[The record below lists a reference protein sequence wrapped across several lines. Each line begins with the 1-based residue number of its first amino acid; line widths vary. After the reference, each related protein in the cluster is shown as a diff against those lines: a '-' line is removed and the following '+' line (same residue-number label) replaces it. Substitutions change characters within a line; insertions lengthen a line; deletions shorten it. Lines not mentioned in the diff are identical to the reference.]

1 MGLIRMAQRG
11 LVTTLVLLVPLTFFA
26 QSPPQRLDING
37 ARVLA
42 HLEALSS
49 FGRTLEGGV
58 SRVAF
63 SQADRDGRN
72 FVTGLMRDA
81 GLDVRIDAA
90 GNIIG
95 RRAGRDSTLPP
106 LMLGS
111 HIDSVPD
118 GGNYDGQVGS
128 IGAIEVAQALDEA
141 GVTTRHPL
149 EVVIFANE
157 EAGKIGSRAMSGELE
172 MPELDLIS
180 HSGKTN
186 RDGIAF
192 IGGDPANLASARRVS
207 GDLAAYLELHIEQGA
222 ILDNEAIDIG
232 VVEGIVGI
240 RRWDV
245 VFEGLANHAGTTP
258 MSDRRDAILAA
269 ARFVDAVNRIV
280 TSIPGRQ
287 VGTVGRIEASPGVP
301 NVIAGR
307 VRASLELRE
316 LDMDK
321 MESIYQDI
329 HAEGE
334 QIARDTGTTFTAT
347 QFNLSRAAPTDARL
361 RQVIADVASDLG
373 LTHMRMPS
381 GAGHDAQ
388 IMAGLGPVGMI
399 FIPSLQGISHS
410 PQELSQPEDIVN
422 GVRVLLG
429 TLLRL
434 DDADGPLRHER

>member
-72 FVTGLMRDA
+72 FVTDLMRDA

>member
-1 MGLIRMAQRG
+1 MSILNADFHHGL
-11 LVTTLVLLVPLTFFA
+11 
-26 QSPPQRLDING
+26 LDING

-72 FVTGLMRDA
+72 FVTDLMRDA

-141 GVTTRHPL
+141 GMTTRHPV

-222 ILDNEAIDIG
+222 ILDHEAIDIG

-301 NVIAGR
+301 SVIAGR

-347 QFNLSRAAPTDARL
+347 QFNISRAAPTDARL

>member
-1 MGLIRMAQRG
+1 MAQRG
-11 LVTTLVLLVPLTFFA
+11 LVATLVLLVPLTFFA

-72 FVTGLMRDA
+72 FVTDLMREA

-269 ARFVDAVNRIV
+269 ARFVDAVNRSV
-280 TSIPGRQ
+280 TSTPGRQ

-347 QFNLSRAAPTDARL
+347 QFNISRAAPTDARL
-361 RQVIADVASDLG
+361 RQVIADVASDLA

-429 TLLRL
+429 TLLRI
-434 DDADGPLRHER
+434 DEADGPLRHER

>member
-1 MGLIRMAQRG
+1 MAQRG

-72 FVTGLMRDA
+72 FVTDLMRDA

-222 ILDNEAIDIG
+222 ILDHEAIDIG

-301 NVIAGR
+301 SVIAGR

-347 QFNLSRAAPTDARL
+347 QFNISRAAPTDARL

>member
-1 MGLIRMAQRG
+1 MAQRG
-11 LVTTLVLLVPLTFFA
+11 LVTTLVLVVPLTFFA

-72 FVTGLMRDA
+72 FVTDLMRDA

-141 GVTTRHPL
+141 GVTTRHPV

-347 QFNLSRAAPTDARL
+347 QFNISRAAPTDARL

-388 IMAGLGPVGMI
+388 IMAGLGPAGMI

>member
-1 MGLIRMAQRG
+1 MAQRG

-72 FVTGLMRDA
+72 FVTDLMRDA
-81 GLDVRIDAA
+81 GLNVRIDAA

-287 VGTVGRIEASPGVP
+287 VGTVGRIEASPGIP

-347 QFNLSRAAPTDARL
+347 QFNISRSAPTDARL
-361 RQVIADVASDLG
+361 RQVIADVASDLA

-388 IMAGLGPVGMI
+388 IMAGLGPAGMI

-429 TLLRL
+429 TLLRINE
-434 DDADGPLRHER
+434 ADGPLRHER

>member
-1 MGLIRMAQRG
+1 M
-11 LVTTLVLLVPLTFFA
+11 
-26 QSPPQRLDING
+26 
-37 ARVLA
+37 
-42 HLEALSS
+42 
-49 FGRTLEGGV
+49 
-58 SRVAF
+58 
-63 SQADRDGRN
+63 
-72 FVTGLMRDA
+72 
-81 GLDVRIDAA
+81 
-90 GNIIG
+90 
-95 RRAGRDSTLPP
+95 
-106 LMLGS
+106 
-111 HIDSVPD
+111 
-118 GGNYDGQVGS
+118 
-128 IGAIEVAQALDEA
+128 
-141 GVTTRHPL
+141 
-149 EVVIFANE
+149 IFANE

-222 ILDNEAIDIG
+222 ILDHEAIDIG

-301 NVIAGR
+301 SVIAGR

-347 QFNLSRAAPTDARL
+347 QFNISRAAPTDARL

-388 IMAGLGPVGMI
+388 IMAGLGAVGMI
-399 FIPSLQGISHS
+399 FIPSMQGISHS
-410 PQELSQPEDIVN
+410 PQEFSQPEDIVN

-429 TLLRL
+429 TLLRI
-434 DDADGPLRHER
+434 DEADGPLRHER

>member
-1 MGLIRMAQRG
+1 MAQRG

-72 FVTGLMRDA
+72 FVTDLMRDA

-106 LMLGS
+106 LILGS

-141 GVTTRHPL
+141 GMTTRHPL

-157 EAGKIGSRAMSGELE
+157 EAGKLGSRAMSGELE

-222 ILDNEAIDIG
+222 ILDHEAIDIG

-301 NVIAGR
+301 SVIAGR

-347 QFNLSRAAPTDARL
+347 QFNISRAAPTDARL

-388 IMAGLGPVGMI
+388 IMAGLGPAGMI
-399 FIPSLQGISHS
+399 FIPSMQGISHS

-429 TLLRL
+429 TLLRI
-434 DDADGPLRHER
+434 DEADGPLRHER